1 MVNSYHNLTSHPPSL
16 HHRGIFHDETVY
28 PDSHAFNPGRF
39 LTEDGKIDPSVPDPE
54 QRVFGSGRRLVLTVS
69 TKSPC
74 FLTGITTGFAR
85 VDSSQSRLCLSP
97 LRGFLPSSTFY
108 LRWMRTGGLGF
119 PWRSSRKTLSGTQ
132 KRHIPRYHNQSILF
146 YPILFEQP
154 SCAVRLHRETSI
166 REVGDAYRGGVGEVF
181 IR

>member
-54 QRVFGSGRRLVLTVS
+54 QRVFGSGRRLVSTVS

-85 VDSSQSRLCLSP
+85 VDSSQSKLCLSP
-97 LRGFLPSSTFY
+97 LRRFLPSSTFH

-119 PWRSSRKTLSGTQ
+119 PRRSSRKTLSGTQ
-132 KRHIPRYHNQSILF
+132 KRRIPLAITTKVSYSTPF
-146 YPILFEQP
+146 YLNSHPVPFDCIVKP
-154 SCAVRLHRETSI
+154 RSDKSAVLIAEALGRSS
-166 REVGDAYRGGVGEVF
+166 
-181 IR
+181 